1 VLPRMGIGNRNPAV
15 LTLCCI
21 MVLLVISNMFYLSLS
36 FQAGGGVK
44 GKKKEGRQ
52 REEKGQ
58 S

>member
-1 VLPRMGIGNRNPAV
+1 MDIGNNDPTDIALNVGSFR
-15 LTLCCI
+15 
-21 MVLLVISNMFYLSLS
+21 VISNILYLPLS
-36 FQAGGGVK
+36 FQAGEGGT

>member
-1 VLPRMGIGNRNPAV
+1 MGIGNPADTV
-15 LTLCCI
+15 LYDGSFR
-21 MVLLVISNMFYLSLS
+21 VISNVLYLPLS

>member
-1 VLPRMGIGNRNPAV
+1 MGIGNNDPTNTVWNVGLFR
-15 LTLCCI
+15 
-21 MVLLVISNMFYLSLS
+21 VISNILYLPLS
-36 FQAGGGVK
+36 FQAGEGGK